1 MIKTFKCKQ
10 TEKLFNGSKNK
21 FPADIQKR
29 AITKLNFIDE
39 SYDLSFIAFYPSNK
53 LHKLGGDRQNQYAI
67 WINKKWRI
75 CFEYFDRDFYDLEII
90 DYHK

>member
-21 FPADIQKR
+21 FPADIQTR
-29 AITKLNFIDE
+29 AFLKLNQIDDAL
-39 SYDLSFIAFYPSNK
+39 DLKGLTFLKSNK
-53 LHKLGGDRQNQYAI
+53 LHALIGDRQNQYAI

-75 CFEYFDRDFYDLEII
+75 CFEYFDGDFYDVEIT
-90 DYHK
+90 DYH